1 MSQERFTLSDQE
13 QVKISHFQS
22 QSPKMVQWIIK
33 HSGGYIKNDEQ
44 ANYVLIGTVLL
55 SVLTSF
61 FLLFDFS
68 SEPQQ
73 DFIILPEET
82 VGSPQGMPK

>member
-13 QVKISHFQS
+13 QIKINRFQS

-44 ANYVLIGTVLL
+44 ANYVLIGIILFSVITSLFLL
-55 SVLTSF
+55 S
-61 FLLFDFS
+61 DFS

-73 DFIILPEET
+73 DFTIMSEET
-82 VGSPQGMPK
+82 IGSSQGLPK